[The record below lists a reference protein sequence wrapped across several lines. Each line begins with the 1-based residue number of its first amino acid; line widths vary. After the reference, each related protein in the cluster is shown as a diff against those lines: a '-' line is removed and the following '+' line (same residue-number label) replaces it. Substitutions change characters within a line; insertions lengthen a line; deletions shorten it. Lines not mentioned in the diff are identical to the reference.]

1 MQISVEAKEGLERQ
15 LTVQVPAERIDETVA
30 SRLKSLM
37 KTARLDGFR
46 PGKVPLKVVQK
57 RFGEQVRQEVM
68 GDMIQT
74 TFQEALDQEK
84 IRPAGMP
91 QINPS
96 KMELSEG
103 AGLAYTATF
112 EVYPEFK
119 ISGTESISVERPQV
133 EVGDADLEKMI
144 DNLRKQR
151 LQWDAADRAAEDG
164 DRLTIDF
171 TGFIDGEKFEG
182 GSAESTPLILGSNSM
197 IDGFESQL
205 VGVSAGDEKSIEV
218 TFPENYQAEK
228 LAGKVATF
236 EIKVHKIE
244 ASQLPEMSEAF
255 VKEMGIESG
264 DVEELRSGA
273 KDNMQREMQQAVKKK
288 IKQQVMDGLLAQNP
302 IDVPKAL
309 VQEEIE
315 ALRKQMVQQMSEYAP
330 DADGSS
336 FSDDIFRD
344 EGTRRVKLGLII
356 ADVVSQAKLK
366 PSEEKVREMIE
377 SIAAPYE
384 DPQQVVNYYYSNKEM
399 LNNVEA
405 VVLEEAVV
413 DWVMDQAQVSEKAM
427 SFDEIMNPAKPSAA
441 AGE

>member
-15 LTVQVPAERIDETVA
+15 LTVQVPAERIDKTVA
-30 SRLKSLM
+30 TRLKSLM

-68 GDMIQT
+68 GDMIQSS
-74 TFQEALDQEK
+74 FQEALVQEK

-91 QINPS
+91 QIQPNADIA
-96 KMELSEG
+96 EG

-112 EVYPEFK
+112 EVYPEFE
-119 ISGTESISVERPQV
+119 ISGTESIAVEKPQV
-133 EVGDADLEKMI
+133 EVADADLEKMI

-151 LQWDAADRAAEDG
+151 LEWNDVERASADG

-182 GSAESTPLILGSNSM
+182 GGAENTPLILGSNSM
-197 IDGFESQL
+197 IEGFEAQL
-205 VGVSAGDEKSIEV
+205 VGSSAADEKSIEV
-218 TFPENYQAEK
+218 TFPETYQAEH

-236 EIKVHKIE
+236 EIKVHKVE
-244 ASQLPEMSEAF
+244 ASSLPELSEAF

-264 DVEELRSGA
+264 DIEELRNGA
-273 KDNMQREMQQAVKKK
+273 RDNMIREMQQAAKKK
-288 IKQQVMDGLLAQNP
+288 VKQQVMDGLLAQNP
-302 IDVPKAL
+302 IDVPTAL

-330 DADGSS
+330 GTDGST
-336 FSDDIFRD
+336 FSDDMFRD

-366 PSEEKVREMIE
+366 PDTEKVREMVE

-384 DPQQVVNYYYSNKEM
+384 DPRQVVDYYYGNKEM

-413 DWVMDQAQVSEKAM
+413 DWVMDQAQVSDKAM
-427 SFDEIMNPAKPSAA
+427 SFDEIMNPAQPSAT

>member
-30 SRLKSLM
+30 TRLKSLM

-68 GDMIQT
+68 GDMIQS
-74 TFQEALDQEK
+74 TFQEALVQEK

-91 QINPS
+91 QIQPNADVA
-96 KMELSEG
+96 EG
-103 AGLAYTATF
+103 AGLAYVATF
-112 EVYPEFK
+112 EVYPEFE
-119 ISGTESISVERPQV
+119 ISGTESISVEKPQV
-133 EVGDADLEKMI
+133 EVADADLGKMI

-151 LQWDAADRAAEDG
+151 LEWNDVERASADG

-182 GSAESTPLILGSNSM
+182 GGAENTPLILGSNSM
-197 IDGFESQL
+197 IEGFEAQL
-205 VGVSAGDEKSIEV
+205 IGSSAGDEKSIEV
-218 TFPENYQAEK
+218 TFPETYQAEH

-236 EIKVHKIE
+236 EIKVHKVE
-244 ASQLPEMSEAF
+244 ASSLPELSEDF

-264 DVEELRSGA
+264 DIEELRDGA
-273 KDNMQREMQQAVKKK
+273 RDNMIREMQQAVKKK
-288 IKQQVMDGLLAQNP
+288 VKQQVMDGLLAQNP

-330 DADGSS
+330 GTDGST
-336 FSDDIFRD
+336 FSDDMFRD

-366 PSEEKVREMIE
+366 PDTEKVRQMVE

-384 DPQQVVNYYYSNKEM
+384 DPQQVVDYYYGNKEM

-413 DWVMDQAQVSEKAM
+413 DWVMDQAQVSDKAM
-427 SFDEIMNPAKPSAA
+427 SFDEIMNPAQPSAA